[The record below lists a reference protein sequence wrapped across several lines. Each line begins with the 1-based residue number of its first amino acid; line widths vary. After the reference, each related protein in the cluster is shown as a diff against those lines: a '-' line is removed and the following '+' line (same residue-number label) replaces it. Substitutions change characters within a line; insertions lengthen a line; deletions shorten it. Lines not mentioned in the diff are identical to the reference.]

1 VTHYISDLWE
11 NSVIHPLNQAHI
23 SLDGVLQINKL
34 SSENKDVGC
43 ALAKL
48 TEGIASLLSED
59 NCWVMLRELK
69 SRAAC
74 FFNSH

>member
-1 VTHYISDLWE
+1 MTYYISDLRE

-34 SSENKDVGC
+34 SSEDKDVGC

-59 NCWVMLRELK
+59 NRWVNVQIIEVSSGVFL
-69 SRAAC
+69 
-74 FFNSH
+74 

>member
-11 NSVIHPLNQAHI
+11 NSAIHPLNQAHI
-23 SLDGVLQINKL
+23 SPDRVLQINKL
-34 SSENKDVGC
+34 SSEDKDVGC

-59 NCWVMLRELK
+59 NRWVNAQRIEVSSGIFL
-69 SRAAC
+69 
-74 FFNSH
+74 

>member
-1 VTHYISDLWE
+1 
-11 NSVIHPLNQAHI
+11 LNQAPI

-34 SSENKDVGC
+34 SSEDKDVGC

-48 TEGIASLLSED
+48 TEGIASLISED
-59 NCWVMLRELK
+59 NPWVMLRELQ
-69 SRAAC
+69 SLAAY

>member
-34 SSENKDVGC
+34 SSENKDLGC
-43 ALAKL
+43 D
-48 TEGIASLLSED
+48 IASLLSD
-59 NCWVMLRELK
+59 NNRWVNAQRIEVSSGMFL
-69 SRAAC
+69 
-74 FFNSH
+74 